1 MSLSFYFEDGVG
13 NVLDEY
19 GNDPMDITENKDP
32 FKLEELRSYST
43 YVALRA
49 KLVDSEVLQ
58 ECQEEMPESVD
69 KQPLGSKQKK
79 LIKRQL
85 HQ

>member
-1 MSLSFYFEDGVG
+1 
-13 NVLDEY
+13 
-19 GNDPMDITENKDP
+19 MDITDNEDP
-32 FKLEELRSYST
+32 FKLEELSSYST

-58 ECQEEMPESVD
+58 ECQEEMPQSVD
-69 KQPLGSKQKK
+69 KQPSGSKQKK